1 MTIDVEVLSELYTI
15 MKQYV
20 PQKDRQECAD
30 NLMSVMVDMLGD
42 KELKEFGTTDA
53 TLKRALT
60 EYMGDQEENYDEDEE
75 DYDY

>member
-20 PQKDRQECAD
+20 PAKDRQECAD

-42 KELKEFGTTDA
+42 IELKEFGTTDS
-53 TLKRALT
+53 TLKRALK
-60 EYMGDQEENYDEDEE
+60 EYSTDDDDIEDVDGDEW
-75 DYDY
+75 

>member
-15 MKQYV
+15 MKQYI

-42 KELKEFGTTDA
+42 AELKEFGTTDA
-53 TLKRALT
+53 TLKRALK
-60 EYMGDQEENYDEDEE
+60 EYTNEDEIDEE
-75 DYDY
+75 DYGYDD

>member
-42 KELKEFGTTDA
+42 QELKEFGTTDA
-53 TLKRALT
+53 TLKRALK
-60 EYMGDQEENYDEDEE
+60 EYSADDEE
-75 DYDY
+75 EEEEEDGDW

>member
-20 PQKDRQECAD
+20 PSKDRQECAD

-42 KELKEFGTTDA
+42 AELQEFGTTDN
-53 TLKRALT
+53 TLKRALK
-60 EYMGDQEENYDEDEE
+60 EYAADHDSDEE
-75 DYDY
+75 DDEDSDW

>member
-20 PQKDRQECAD
+20 PGKDRQECAD

-42 KELKEFGTTDA
+42 RELKEFGTTDT
-53 TLKRALT
+53 TLKRALK
-60 EYMGDQEENYDEDEE
+60 EYTADNEDDNDDDDDGEW
-75 DYDY
+75 

>member
-15 MKQYV
+15 MKQYI

-42 KELKEFGTTDA
+42 KELKEFGTTDS
-53 TLKRALT
+53 TLKRALK
-60 EYMGDQEENYDEDEE
+60 EYADEDDIYDDE
-75 DYDY
+75 DSDDY

>member
-1 MTIDVEVLSELYTI
+1 MSIEVDVLSELYTI

-20 PQKDRQECAD
+20 PAKDRQECAD

-53 TLKRALT
+53 TLKRALK
-60 EYMGDQEENYDEDEE
+60 EYVDEDEE
-75 DYDY
+75 DFDEDGDW